1 MSTYG
6 AITPT
11 KSFTTK
17 DAIQRFS
24 PNDRECFTDE
34 EFQLRHLKKK
44 FGYRYSMR
52 NCLYDIVLGN
62 TIKNCSC
69 FFPINHMET
78 SKVYFK
84 NYLLARRLSREVAN
98 LTERK
103 KHPPNTIL
111 LMICLSVCHKLS
123 PQLSQNWL
131 KRMSLKILGSYTS
144 KPRTLL
150 LIYNN

>member
-1 MSTYG
+1 MSTYA

-17 DAIQRFS
+17 DAIHRFS

-62 TIKNCSC
+62 TLNNCSC

-78 SKVYFK
+78 SEVCLK
-84 NYLLARRLSREVAN
+84 NYPLR
-98 LTERK
+98 
-103 KHPPNTIL
+103 
-111 LMICLSVCHKLS
+111 
-123 PQLSQNWL
+123 
-131 KRMSLKILGSYTS
+131 
-144 KPRTLL
+144 
-150 LIYNN
+150 